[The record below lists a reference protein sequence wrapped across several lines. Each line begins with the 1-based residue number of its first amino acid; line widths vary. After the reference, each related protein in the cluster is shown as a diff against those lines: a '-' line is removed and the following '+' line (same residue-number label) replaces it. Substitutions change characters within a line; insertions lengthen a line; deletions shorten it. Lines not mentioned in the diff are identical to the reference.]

1 MILEKV
7 IFCIDTSDIHEYA
20 RAVRKLSEYE
30 AMGKIA
36 EVIPCIGSFE
46 GKLEH
51 SFMMLARDFDKHIK
65 PLWFMDNQQCILR
78 VPGDVRQPCV
88 LEYLESGARLS
99 IGPMRQIP
107 KSKVHYGHHW
117 TYVIETDSYY
127 TTEEIN

>member
-1 MILEKV
+1 MILERV

-36 EVIPCIGSFE
+36 EVVPCVSMFE

-51 SFMMLARDFDKHIK
+51 SFMMLARDFDKHIRD
-65 PLWFMDNQQCILR
+65 LWFMDNQQCILR

-99 IGPMRQIP
+99 IGPMRQV
-107 KSKVHYGHHW
+107 KDHYGHQSW
-117 TYVIETDSYY
+117 TYVIETDSYF
-127 TTEEIN
+127 TTEVS